1 MTELILIRHG
11 ETDWNNEG
19 RYQGQSDVPL
29 NATGQKQAE
38 DLAQKLRQE
47 TLDAIFSSDLARA
60 QQTAQVL
67 SDMNGASLFL
77 DSRLREI
84 DQGEWEGMLF
94 DDIRRRYKK
103 AFEKRLRDP
112 LQVAPPGGETVGQVR
127 ERVLEAIKEIINR
140 YPHGL
145 VAVVSH
151 GLSLAVVK
159 VHFNNLAIDTVWD
172 HIPQNATPERIIVE
186 VE

>member
-38 DLAQKLRQE
+38 DLAQMLRHE

-60 QQTAQVL
+60 QQTAQIL

-94 DDIRRRYKK
+94 DDIRRRYIK

-127 ERVLEAIKEIINR
+127 ERVLEAINEIINR

-172 HIPQNATPERIIVE
+172 YIPQNATPERIIVE